1 MQTMEQLYRAY
12 RDDVYRY
19 LCSLTRDADAAE
31 DLLSETFLRALRGL
45 GGYDGRADVK
55 TWLCAIA
62 RNAWIDALRRKK
74 PALSYDELLARYLQ
88 SGAPGPQAPSPE
100 EGADAHALAGRVR
113 ALLRRAKP
121 PAERVVLLRAAGYSY
136 AEIGE
141 RCGVTESTARTI
153 AFRTRNWLRE
163 QLKGELP

>member
-45 GGYDGRADVK
+45 SGYDGRADVK

-74 PALSYDELLARYLQ
+74 PALSYDELLARYRKAARRGRRRPRPKRGPTRMCWPGACARCCGGQ
-88 SGAPGPQAPSPE
+88 SPRRNAWCCCGRRATATPRSASGAA
-100 EGADAHALAGRVR
+100 
-113 ALLRRAKP
+113 
-121 PAERVVLLRAAGYSY
+121 
-136 AEIGE
+136 
-141 RCGVTESTARTI
+141 
-153 AFRTRNWLRE
+153 
-163 QLKGELP
+163 